1 MNTNPHLLAWDYASI
16 KVLDVRFEIVGTQQT
31 HRAYQ
36 VPANLFLIVI
46 QGRGQVEVNA
56 KSQTVQAY
64 YIAHIPKGSWLK
76 IHAEVPFYYYVLFYR
91 ATLPLVMAKEH
102 MQIIKAHKP
111 FQLHY
116 SLIPQNGIALH
127 HNVRQMHEKW
137 QEGHRVSRYYCKG
150 ALYNFTY
157 LLLAQGNDQSH
168 SPNVDLC
175 TSVKHYIE
183 QNYQQHLTLTS
194 IADAL
199 NYSVAHLSTTFKE
212 KTGYSV
218 IDYVIQTRLS
228 NAERWLRESDAPL
241 KEIAE
246 QIGYKDPYYF
256 SRLFKKHKHCSPLQY
271 RQQYHQHPMDAS
283 ITSLTSSIVQPSIS
297 RYIESDSQYN
307 KEVYI
312 PMVRSTRTSLLA
324 TLLICFTLLF
334 SGCTTTNTQTIGKTN
349 EVQTEY
355 VTYKAS
361 NGEVEI
367 PKNPKRVVVL
377 ANSYAGYLLALGI
390 KPIGMSKFALK
401 NPYFEG
407 KVDGVENIGD
417 EQSLEKITELNPDL
431 IIAFNREGVENLEK
445 IAPTVAIT
453 YGEKDYKEQL
463 LAFGDMLNKK
473 EEAEDWI
480 AQWEEKIEQHKSE
493 IQAIVGD
500 RTVSI
505 IGGGE
510 KELMVFGENFGR
522 GGEIVYEGF
531 NLNMPPLIKEEAV
544 DTKQGYAA
552 VSLEVLNDFI
562 GDYIFIDGQ
571 DVADYLATSSLWKD
585 LPAVKENKMMILD
598 TDASYFSDPVSLDG
612 QLDEIIAFFR
622 SHQ

>member
-1 MNTNPHLLAWDYASI
+1 MNISPHLIAWDYAAI
-16 KVLDVRFEIVGTQQT
+16 KVLDVRFEVLSTQQT

-36 VPANLFLIVI
+36 VPANLFIIVI

-64 YIAHIPKGSWLK
+64 YVAHIPKGSWLK
-76 IHAEVPFYYYVLFYR
+76 VHAEVPFHYYVVFYR
-91 ATLPLVMAKEH
+91 ATLPLMMAKEH
-102 MQIIKAHKP
+102 MQIIKTHKP

-116 SLIPQNGIALH
+116 DIIPQNGIALH
-127 HNVRQMHEKW
+127 HNVQQMHERW

-150 ALYNFTY
+150 ALYHFTY
-157 LLLAQGNDQSH
+157 LLLAQNNNQSPA
-168 SPNVDLC
+168 SKVDLC

-183 QNYQQHLTLTS
+183 QNYQQHLTLAS
-194 IADAL
+194 IAEDL

-218 IDYVIQTRLS
+218 IDYVIQIRLS

-256 SRLFKKHKHCSPLQY
+256 SRLFKKHKKCSPLQY
-271 RQQYHQHPMDAS
+271 RQRHHPMDAS

-297 RYIESDSQYN
+297 RYIEIDSQYN
-307 KEVYI
+307 KEAYM
-312 PMVRSTRTSLLA
+312 PMIKSTKTSLLA
-324 TLLICFTLLF
+324 TLLVCFTLLF
-334 SGCTTTNTQTIGKTN
+334 SGCATSNHQTTTKTS
-349 EVQTEY
+349 EAQTEY

-361 NGEVEI
+361 NGDIEI
-367 PKNPKRVVVL
+367 PKNPKRIIVL
-377 ANSYAGYLLALGI
+377 ANSYAGYVLALGV
-390 KPIGMSKFALK
+390 KPIGLADFALK
-401 NPYFEG
+401 NPYFKG
-407 KVDGVENIGD
+407 KVDGIESVGD

-431 IIAFNREGVENLEK
+431 IIAFNREGVDKFEK

-463 LAFGDMLNKK
+463 LEFGDMLNKK
-473 EEAEDWI
+473 QEAEDWI
-480 AQWEEKIEQHKSE
+480 AQWEEKIAKHKSE
-493 IQAIVGD
+493 IQSIVGD

-522 GGEIVYEGF
+522 GGEIIYEGF
-531 NLNMPPLIKEEAV
+531 NLNMPPLIKEQAV

-571 DVADYLATSSLWKD
+571 DVADYLSTSPLWKD
-585 LPAVKENKMMILD
+585 LPAVKEKKMLILD